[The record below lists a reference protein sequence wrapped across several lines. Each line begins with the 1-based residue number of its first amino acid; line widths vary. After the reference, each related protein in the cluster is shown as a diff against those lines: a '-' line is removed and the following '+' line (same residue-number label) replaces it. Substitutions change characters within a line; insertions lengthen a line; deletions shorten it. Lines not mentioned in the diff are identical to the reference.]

1 MRSFALRWNRD
12 SGAVEVVAEFE
23 QEFAAYVGA
32 SFGGGR
38 HRDNAL
44 VVALRALEIGPGDEV
59 ITQANTFN
67 ASVAAIRLV
76 GATPV
81 LVDADECGFL
91 IDDRQVE
98 SAISAKTRAILP
110 VHLYGRATRME
121 EILRL
126 ADRHSLDVVEDA
138 AQAHGAAVGGRRV
151 GSIGRLGCFSF
162 HPSKNLA
169 APDDGGMVVTSDQ
182 QLAAKIDR
190 LRSLGQQGQNNHL
203 VVGLNTHLH
212 ALQAI
217 VLRAKLSKVRRVEYT
232 IAGRSL
238 VHTERVSMGLPDCRS
253 RIPERTTI
261 STSTISFRCAL
272 AYATGYCAISSRP
285 ESMRLCGIRFRSTS
299 SRPLQIRAGARANSQ
314 SRSAWPINSSAFR
327 SARTCN
333 KRRSTTS
340 STRRSSSFPRRDHAR
355 RDVRTLTIRPGRPA
369 AHAVEE
375 SRAGRASSHMQMG
388 GARPRVAAGRTAIQA
403 ARPTRSRR
411 PRILSRH
418 SSQPTRESRFCHA

>member
-1 MRSFALRWNRD
+1 MEVARYNYAAQFDDDLEGVIALIRAALITGR

-32 SFGGGR
+32 SFGRGVNTGT
-38 HRDNAL
+38 DAL

-217 VLRAKLSKVRRVEYT
+217 VLRAKLSKLDEWNTRRRQ
-232 IAGRSL
+232 IARAYR
-238 VHTERVSMGLPDCRS
+238 EGLDGSPGLSFQDPGEDDNQHVYHLFQVRS
-253 RIPERTTI
+253 RVRDGLLRHLVEAGIDAVVRYPVPIHLQPAFADQGWRKGQFPVAERLADQLLCLPIRPDMQQTEVDYVVN
-261 STSTISFRCAL
+261 STKQFVSQ
-272 AYATGYCAISSRP
+272 TGSRP
-285 ESMRLCGIRFRSTS
+285 S
-299 SRPLQIRAGARANSQ
+299 
-314 SRSAWPINSSAFR
+314 
-327 SARTCN
+327 
-333 KRRSTTS
+333 
-340 STRRSSSFPRRDHAR
+340 
-355 RDVRTLTIRPGRPA
+355 
-369 AHAVEE
+369 
-375 SRAGRASSHMQMG
+375 
-388 GARPRVAAGRTAIQA
+388 
-403 ARPTRSRR
+403 
-411 PRILSRH
+411 
-418 SSQPTRESRFCHA
+418 